1 MASEK
6 ELVME
11 YEFRQFGEPMNGT
24 DRAYWLY
31 RVGSKSSPLGLVEYG
46 FSGWHVIEWAPRDGT
61 HEQPVAT
68 LPGDMSVDEAL
79 GVAKVLLL
87 SLKESR

>member
-1 MASEK
+1 
-6 ELVME
+6 ME
-11 YEFRQFGEPMNGT
+11 YEFRQFGSIH
-24 DRAYWLY
+24 WLY
-31 RVGSKSSPLGLVEYG
+31 PVGHKHAPIGLVEFSSPLGLVEYG
-46 FSGWHVIEWAPRDGT
+46 FCGWHVIEWAPRDGT